1 MIASNNNKQRL
12 PENAVV
18 SFQVAFK
25 YMPCTHLSAEA
36 GSGSGEAGESVCISA
51 QKE

>member
-12 PENAVV
+12 PENAVG

-25 YMPCTHLSAEA
+25 YAVHTRLSTEA
-36 GSGSGEAGESVCISA
+36 GSGSGEAGESVCILEW
-51 QKE
+51 KE